1 MSPTQ
6 YVMNVQALMKF
17 LREAMK
23 RHDIP
28 GKVVLIGTPAEESG
42 GGKVKLLDAGAY
54 KGLGA
59 CMMIHPGPG
68 PSKTGQVGP
77 TLAVTALEVDFYGH
91 PAHAASAP
99 WEGIN
104 ALDAAVSTYTA
115 ISNLRQ
121 QLKPG
126 IRVHGIIAKGG
137 DAPNIIPEH
146 TQMQYSVRA
155 QTPAQVEETL
165 EKITACIEAG
175 AKASGCTFQIQQD
188 LGLYKE
194 LVNVEALG
202 QEYAST
208 MSELYDIPIAVGN
221 DEEHT
226 IYAST
231 DFGNV
236 TYELPGCHPMFGIPT
251 VPNGANHTAEFTAV
265 AGSDEGH
272 EETWKASTGMAC
284 VGLRFLTDDGFAKQV
299 RQDFERDQKRLN

>member
-1 MSPTQ
+1 
-6 YVMNVQALMKF
+6 
-17 LREAMK
+17 MK

-59 CMMIHPGPG
+59 CMMIHPGRG
-68 PSKTGQVGP
+68 PSKTG
-77 TLAVTALEVDFYGH
+77 
-91 PAHAASAP
+91 
-99 WEGIN
+99 
-104 ALDAAVSTYTA
+104 
-115 ISNLRQ
+115 Q

-126 IRVHGIIAKGG
+126 IRVHGIIANGG
-137 DAPNIIPEH
+137 EAPNIIPEH

-155 QTPAQVEETL
+155 HTSAQVEETL
-165 EKITACIEAG
+165 ERITSCIEAG
-175 AKASGCTFQIQQD
+175 AKASGCTFKIQQG

-194 LVNVEALG
+194 LVNVEALA

-208 MSELYDIPIAVGN
+208 MSELYDIPIVVGN
-221 DEEHT
+221 GEEHT
-226 IYAST
+226 VWAST

-236 TYELPGCHPMFGIPT
+236 THELPACHPMFGVPT
-251 VPNGANHTAEFTAV
+251 VPNGANHTAAFTAV

-272 EETWKASTGMAC
+272 EKTWKASTGMAG

-299 RQDFERDQKRLN
+299 QDDFERDQKRLKLA